1 MEGSEV
7 KEECPSC
14 KLKDVHLLRDGRGEC
29 REQRDTRTK
38 LEELSKT
45 RI

>member
-1 MEGSEV
+1 MKGSEV
-7 KEECPSC
+7 KEECQLC
-14 KLKDVHLLRDGRGEC
+14 KLKDVHLLRDRRGEC
-29 REQRDTRTK
+29 REQKDTRTK